1 MLSLLDH
8 PLVASRYFFPR
19 RDPVDD
25 PFVVQTDDGC
35 NLACFRVS
43 LDPTALTLLHFHGN
57 AEVVADYIPEVA
69 EVVTSF
75 GVNAVFAEY
84 RGYGSSTG
92 TPSLGAMLDDAETIF
107 QAVGV
112 PAERIVPFGRSLGS
126 LFAVEVAA
134 RHPEVAG
141 LVIESGIADPLEP
154 ALLRVSPED
163 FGMSAESF
171 RAAADARVNQ
181 EQKLRAYSGP
191 LLVLHTTGDRLIP
204 PSHAERMFAWASA
217 PASDKSLVMFDH
229 GDHGSIYPANRTAY
243 LGHLASF
250 LAQIGQAS

>member
-1 MLSLLDH
+1 
-8 PLVASRYFFPR
+8 
-19 RDPVDD
+19 
-25 PFVVQTDDGC
+25 
-35 NLACFRVS
+35 
-43 LDPTALTLLHFHGN
+43 
-57 AEVVADYIPEVA
+57 VVADYIPEVA
-69 EVVTSF
+69 AVVASF

-92 TPSLGAMLDDAETIF
+92 TPSLGAMLDDAETVF

-134 RHPEVAG
+134 RHPTVAG
-141 LVIESGIADPLEP
+141 LVVESGIADPLEP

-163 FGMSAESF
+163 FGMTAESF

-181 EQKLRAYSGP
+181 ELKLRAYGGP
-191 LLVLHTTGDRLIP
+191 LLVLHTLGDQLIP
-204 PSHAERMFAWASA
+204 PSHAERMFAWASG
-217 PASDKSLVMFDH
+217 PEVDKTLVMFDQ
-229 GDHGSIYPANRTAY
+229 GDHGSIYAANRTAY

-250 LAQIGQAS
+250 LAQIASA